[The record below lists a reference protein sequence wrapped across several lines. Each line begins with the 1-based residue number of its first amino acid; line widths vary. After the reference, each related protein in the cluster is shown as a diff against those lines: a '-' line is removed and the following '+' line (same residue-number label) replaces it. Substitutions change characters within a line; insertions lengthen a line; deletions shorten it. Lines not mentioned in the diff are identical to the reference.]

1 MPPRLI
7 VNADDYGLTAE
18 VSRGIRD
25 AHLNGIVTS
34 TTCMLNLSATAG
46 EIAKALRQTPNLG
59 LGVHLVLT
67 AGRPLSAPETI
78 PSLCTEDGRFH
89 KLAALQGRIGS
100 IDPAEA
106 EREWRAQIAAFRAAA
121 GKAPTHLDSHHHS
134 SYFNPGLFEIMLGLA
149 RESGCAVRLPGD
161 TLMSPQHRELLE
173 AFAPPCADNLYTG
186 FYSDGATA
194 ESLAGWIASLP
205 NGTHELMTHPGYCDA
220 ELEAFSSY
228 ARPRDR
234 ERELLTSPEALS
246 ALRERGVGL
255 IHFGE
260 LEKSQTKDE

>member
-25 AHLNGIVTS
+25 AHLHGIVTS
-34 TTCMLNLSATAG
+34 TTCMLNLPATAG
-46 EIAKALRQTPNLG
+46 EIAKALQQTPGLG

-67 AGRPLSAPETI
+67 AGRPLGAPETI

-89 KLAALQGRIGS
+89 RLAALQDRIGS

-106 EREWRAQIAAFRAAA
+106 EREWRTQIAAFRAAA
-121 GKAPTHLDSHHHS
+121 GRAPTHLDSHHHS
-134 SYFNPGLFEIMLGLA
+134 SYFTPELFEVMLKLA
-149 RESGCAVRLPGD
+149 RELGCAIRLPGD

-173 AFAPPCADNLYTG
+173 AFAPPCADTLFTG

-194 ESLAGWIASLP
+194 DSLAGWIASLP
-205 NGTHELMTHPGYCDA
+205 DGTHELMTHPGYCDA
-220 ELEAFSSY
+220 ELEALSSY
-228 ARPRDR
+228 ARPRDH
-234 ERELLTSPEALS
+234 ERILLTSPTLPA
-246 ALRERGVGL
+246 ALRERGVEL

-260 LEKSQTKDE
+260 LQMTKDE